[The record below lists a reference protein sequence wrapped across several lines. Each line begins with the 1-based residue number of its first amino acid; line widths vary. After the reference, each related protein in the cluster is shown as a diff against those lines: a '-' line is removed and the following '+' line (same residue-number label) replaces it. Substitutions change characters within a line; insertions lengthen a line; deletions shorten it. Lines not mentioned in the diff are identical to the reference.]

1 MHSGIRGARVVAA
14 VLLAVVSSF
23 ALAACGSSSS
33 SSGDAATLLKQ
44 TFTGSH
50 KISSGNLNFAVTVD
64 PSGSSTLSGPIKLS
78 FGGPFQSSGVAKLP
92 QSNFTVSVSAL
103 GRSGSLGILSTGSS
117 GYVTL
122 QGTSYQLP
130 QPTFKK
136 LESSLSQI
144 GTTGNGG
151 SSGSLSKLGIKPLD
165 WLSDPKVVGTE
176 SVGGTDTTHITANIN
191 VAAFLNDFSTFLQ
204 KASTLGVSGVG
215 SASKGL
221 SPSVRSQIASAVQ
234 NPRFDVWTGNSDK
247 TLRRLTVALTV
258 PVTGSV
264 STQLGG
270 LRSADIGLS
279 MQYADI
285 NQPQTIT
292 APKTL
297 RPYSEFTSKV
307 QSFLA
312 QLQGSVG
319 GSGLIPGA
327 AGSGSGSSGSSSA
340 GSSAGSSGSSSAG
353 TASKVQR
360 YSNCVTAAGSDV
372 AKMQRCASILNV
384 K

>member
-1 MHSGIRGARVVAA
+1 MYQGIRGPRVVAA
-14 VLLAVVSSF
+14 VLLAVLAAV
-23 ALAACGSSSS
+23 ALAACGSSST
-33 SSGDAATLLKQ
+33 SSGTDASTLLRQ

-50 KISSGNLNFAVTVD
+50 KISSGNLDFAVTVD

-78 FGGPFQSSGVAKLP
+78 FGGPFESSGSGKLP
-92 QSNFTVSVSAL
+92 QSDFTVSISAL
-103 GRSGSLGILSTGSS
+103 GKSGSLGLLSTGKS

-130 QPTFKK
+130 QATFQK

-144 GTTGNGG
+144 GTTGSSSSSGG
-151 SSGSLSKLGIKPLD
+151 GSLSKLGIKPLD
-165 WLSDPKVVGTE
+165 WLQDPKVIGTE

-204 KASTLGVSGVG
+204 KASSLGVSGVG
-215 SASKGL
+215 AASKGL
-221 SPSVRSQIASAVQ
+221 SQSVRSQIAGEVK

-247 TLRRLTVALTV
+247 TLRRLTVALTL
-258 PVTGSV
+258 PVTGTV

-270 LRSADIGLS
+270 MRSADIGMS
-279 MQYADI
+279 MQYADV

-292 APKTL
+292 APKTV

-307 QSFLA
+307 QSFV
-312 QLQGSVG
+312 QSLQGSLG
-319 GSGLIPGA
+319 GSSLVPGTSS
-327 AGSGSGSSGSSSA
+327 GNSGSSGSGSSSS
-340 GSSAGSSGSSSAG
+340 SSGSG
-353 TASKVQR
+353 TSSKVQR
-360 YSNCVTAAGSDV
+360 YSNCVTAAGNDV
-372 AKMQRCASILNV
+372 AKMQRCASILNG

>member
-1 MHSGIRGARVVAA
+1 LT
-14 VLLAVVSSF
+14 VLASL

-33 SSGDAATLLKQ
+33 SSSQDAATLLKQ
-44 TFTGSH
+44 TFTSSH
-50 KISSGNLNFAVTVD
+50 KINSGDLNFAVTVD

-78 FGGPFQSSGVAKLP
+78 FGGPFQNSGSGKIP

-103 GRSGSLGILSTGSS
+103 GKSGSLGILSTGSS

-130 QPTFKK
+130 QATFKK
-136 LESSLSQI
+136 LETSLSQV
-144 GTTGNGG
+144 GSTGSGG
-151 SSGSLSKLGIKPLD
+151 SSGTLSKLGIRPLD
-165 WLSDPKVVGTE
+165 WLQDPKVVGSE
-176 SVGGTDTTHITANIN
+176 KVGGTDTTHITASIN

-215 SASKGL
+215 AASKGL
-221 SPSVRSQIASAVQ
+221 SPSVRSQIASAVE

-279 MQYADI
+279 MQYANV

-297 RPYSEFTSKV
+297 RPYSEFSSKV
-307 QSFLA
+307 QSFLQA
-312 QLQGSVG
+312 LQGSVG
-319 GSGLIPGA
+319 GSSLLPGTT
-327 AGSGSGSSGSSSA
+327 GSSSGSSASGR
-340 GSSAGSSGSSSAG
+340 GSSASSSSGTSS
-353 TASKVQR
+353 KIQR

-372 AKMQRCASILNV
+372 AKMQRCASILNG